1 MKVCDAVVCD
11 LSNVISCH
19 FCHLWPFR
27 ESDRCIT
34 LTDSDYIR
42 EIYSLRETA
51 LSFLCFL
58 DHISGLWPNLENSS
72 WRSPRLAT
80 QSALYFFP
88 VERNERE
95 TDECAG
101 SEIHK
106 MDHLY
111 IFWSWAL
118 QSYAK
123 SIKQMMRETQRGE
136 FTNSLCHCVNCH
148 SS

>member
-1 MKVCDAVVCD
+1 MIAASR
-11 LSNVISCH
+11 LQI
-19 FCHLWPFR
+19 L
-27 ESDRCIT
+27 IIYT
-34 LTDSDYIR
+34 LL
-42 EIYSLRETA
+42 LRETA

-58 DHISGLWPNLENSS
+58 DHISGSWPNLENSS

-106 MDHLY
+106 MDQFIY
-111 IFWSWAL
+111 ILKLSTAEL
-118 QSYAK
+118 CQEHK
-123 SIKQMMRETQRGE
+123 TDERN
-136 FTNSLCHCVNCH
+136 TNGRIH
-148 SS
+148 